1 MAASVSAI
9 RRLNLQIVVVVDVAL
24 RALRDFAGRRH
35 LVRIGQ
41 GETRR
46 TVIESGV
53 RPAGGVMARRTL
65 RDRESGGDV
74 IRNAAAHRLGA
85 VPLSQVAA
93 GIAAI
98 VRLNLKRVVVI
109 DVALNAGR
117 GYVTAR

>member
-1 MAASVSAI
+1 MIKRS
-9 RRLNLQIVVVVDVAL
+9 
-24 RALRDFAGRRH
+24 
-35 LVRIGQ
+35 
-41 GETRR
+41 
-46 TVIESGV
+46 V
-53 RPAGGVMARRTL
+53 RPACGVVARGAL
-65 RDRESGGDV
+65 GDRESGGDV

>member
-41 GETRR
+41 RETRGA
-46 TVIESGV
+46 VIESGV